1 MYVSLILLYVFVII
15 LDNLK
20 KHLSVY
26 CKNHVKETKR
36 YSCLTSEKFYKVL
49 PYRDSWKFNPMIR
62 LEYKLSDRYEMEL
75 KKMTEFLYE
84 KLSKQLKQKILS
96 GEWQIGFKLPGEL
109 ELTKEYGVGRST
121 VREALN
127 VLQHD
132 SLICKKD
139 GIGAFVRSN
148 RPLLDN
154 PLLWLD
160 SIGQMIKSAGYD
172 DISCSCDISYVKA
185 DEKISEFLNLEKGAP
200 VICLRRGRIARRNGQ
215 SEMRMGF
222 SKNIIPEY
230 LIGNKLEQ
238 GLEGSIFDFFQNRCG
253 ITISYADTEICGLD
267 FSREDDCRAA
277 GFLKS
282 PAVVLKQL
290 HYDYGNRPIMYSYD
304 YLNSD
309 SIKIRIKR
317 EKRG

>member
-20 KHLSVY
+20 KHLSFY
-26 CKNHVKETKR
+26 CKNYVKETKR

-62 LEYKLSDRYEMEL
+62 LEYKLSDRYEMER
-75 KKMTEFLYE
+75 KNDRISIR

-200 VICLRRGRIARRNGQ
+200 VICLRRGENCKKKWPVRNENG
-215 SEMRMGF
+215 
-222 SKNIIPEY
+222 
-230 LIGNKLEQ
+230 
-238 GLEGSIFDFFQNRCG
+238 IFEKHHSGISNR
-253 ITISYADTEICGLD
+253 
-267 FSREDDCRAA
+267 
-277 GFLKS
+277 K
-282 PAVVLKQL
+282 
-290 HYDYGNRPIMYSYD
+290 
-304 YLNSD
+304 
-309 SIKIRIKR
+309 
-317 EKRG
+317 